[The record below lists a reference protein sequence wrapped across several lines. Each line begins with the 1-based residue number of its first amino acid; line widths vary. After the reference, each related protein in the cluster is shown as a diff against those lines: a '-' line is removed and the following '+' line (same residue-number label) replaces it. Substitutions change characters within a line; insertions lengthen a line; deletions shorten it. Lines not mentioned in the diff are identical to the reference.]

1 MGTNYYRVPT
11 VEELEQR
18 REKLQE
24 RISRMNLSDAGRVE
38 RGFPIDNDNWD
49 THNPWT
55 EFVEGMS
62 VHLGKRSGGW
72 QFAWNH
78 QNWKYYSTKED
89 LFNFI
94 KSGRVVNEYGDEIA
108 PDEFI
113 KMALNWCTDGWTN
126 ERYLKEELI
135 AKGKKPLY
143 TEHYVDI
150 IVEDLRFMNTTE
162 FS

>member
-18 REKLQE
+18 REKLKE

-55 EFVEGMS
+55 EFIEGIS

-78 QNWKYYSTKED
+78 QNWKYYSTKEE

-94 KSGRVVNEYGDEIA
+94 KSGRVVNEYGDEVT

-113 KMALNWCTDGWTN
+113 EMALNWCTDGWTN
-126 ERYLKEELI
+126 ERYLKEELV

-143 TEHYVDI
+143 AEHYVDI

>member
-1 MGTNYYRVPT
+1 MGTNYYRIPT
-11 VEELEQR
+11 VEELEKR
-18 REKLQE
+18 RERLQE
-24 RISRMNLSDAGRVE
+24 RISRMNLEDAGRVE

-55 EFVEGMS
+55 EFTEGMS

-78 QNWKYYSTKED
+78 QNWKYFTNKKE
-89 LFNFI
+89 LFSFI
-94 KSGRVVNEYGDEIA
+94 RSGRVVNEYGEELA
-108 PDEFI
+108 PDDFI
-113 KMALNWCTDGWTN
+113 EMALNWCKDGWTN

-143 TEHYVDI
+143 PEHYDEI
-150 IVEDLRFMNTTE
+150 SIEDLRFLNTTE
-162 FS
+162 FC